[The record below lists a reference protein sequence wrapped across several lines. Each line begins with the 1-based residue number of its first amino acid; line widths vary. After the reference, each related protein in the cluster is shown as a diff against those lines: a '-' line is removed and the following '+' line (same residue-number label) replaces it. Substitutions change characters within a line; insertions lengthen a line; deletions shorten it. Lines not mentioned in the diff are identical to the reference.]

1 MDEAVSRIERAA
13 TAVDPVLRA
22 VATDQLSRPTPCEG
36 WDLRTLLDH
45 VLNNLNG
52 WVATLDGRDRP
63 GDDTSPLREADDEVA
78 AAWEPAQAALIKAFS
93 APGALERE
101 VQTRQGPGSARML
114 AAIVPLELMLH
125 GWDVARTMDAST
137 DLDADLA
144 EELLATGR
152 ELMEGRPRTVFG
164 EEQPAPDG
172 ATAADRLA
180 AFYGRSVQEG

>member
-1 MDEAVSRIERAA
+1 
-13 TAVDPVLRA
+13 
-22 VATDQLSRPTPCEG
+22 
-36 WDLRTLLDH
+36 
-45 VLNNLNG
+45 
-52 WVATLDGRDRP
+52 
-63 GDDTSPLREADDEVA
+63 
-78 AAWEPAQAALIKAFS
+78 
-93 APGALERE
+93 
-101 VQTRQGPGSARML
+101 ML

-125 GWDVARTMDAST
+125 GWDVARSIDAST